1 MEKSNMQQP
10 ALAKAIKN
18 DEWISSTEEEVKD
31 PSPLPF
37 LPGYHVLIR
46 PVTIK
51 ATTKGGI
58 LIPDSTKD
66 DMAYLTTVG
75 RVLMLG
81 DLAYQD
87 EAKFSAGPWCS
98 TGDYVCYGKHA
109 GVKMLYKGV
118 RLLLLFDDQVMM
130 RVENAKYLDPTFNL
144 SA

>member
-1 MEKSNMQQP
+1 MKMERSNMQQP

-58 LIPDSTKD
+58 LILPR
-66 DMAYLTTVG
+66 MIWP
-75 RVLMLG
+75 
-81 DLAYQD
+81 
-87 EAKFSAGPWCS
+87 F
-98 TGDYVCYGKHA
+98 
-109 GVKMLYKGV
+109 
-118 RLLLLFDDQVMM
+118 
-130 RVENAKYLDPTFNL
+130 
-144 SA
+144 